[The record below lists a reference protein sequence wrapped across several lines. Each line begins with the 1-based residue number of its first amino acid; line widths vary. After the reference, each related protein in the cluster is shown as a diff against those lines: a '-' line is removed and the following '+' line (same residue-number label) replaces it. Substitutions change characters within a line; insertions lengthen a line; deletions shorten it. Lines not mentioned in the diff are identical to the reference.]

1 MITKIKAIFK
11 KLGDILFPTECYKE
25 SLGYT
30 CRHRPG
36 ECGGPR

>member
-1 MITKIKAIFK
+1 MRFTILLILVRIKQAFSFK
-11 KLGDILFPTECYKE
+11 ECYKE